1 MKSKNL
7 KIIAIIPA
15 RGGSKGIPLKNIKKL
30 GKLPLVAHSI
40 KAAKNSKQINRIIVS
55 TDNKKIAEIS
65 RKYGAETP
73 FLRPKS
79 FSKDSS
85 STLDVVQHTIQFL
98 NEVENYVPDIV
109 IILLPTSPFRTLN
122 LIDDSIKLLRKT
134 NATSVVNVIK
144 NKDHAFKAFLL
155 KDNFLKPFKTNHKKY
170 YQRQLLPDFFH
181 TSGSVYT
188 FWLSTLKKYGH
199 YYGPR
204 MKPIITTD
212 DKMKI
217 DIDSAFDF
225 FIAEMTQKYWKSY
238 LKKNQ
243 NN

>member
-1 MKSKNL
+1 MQNKNL
-7 KIIAIIPA
+7 KILAIIPA

-30 GKLPLVAHSI
+30 DKLPLVAHTI
-40 KAAKNSKQINRIIVS
+40 QDAKISKQINRIIVS

-65 RKYGAETP
+65 KKYGAECP

-85 STLDVVQHTIQFL
+85 STLDVIQHTIKFL
-98 NEVENYVPDIV
+98 KEVENYIPDIV
-109 IILLPTSPFRTLN
+109 VILLPTSPFRSLN

-134 NATSVVNVIK
+134 NATSVVNVAK
-144 NKDHAFKAFLL
+144 NKDHAFKAFFL
-155 KDNFLKPFKTNHKKY
+155 KDDFLKPFKKNHKKY
-170 YQRQLLPDFFH
+170 YQRQLFPDFFH
-181 TSGSVYT
+181 TTGSVYT
-188 FWLSTLKKYGH
+188 FWLTTLKKYGH

-204 MKPIITTD
+204 MKPIVTND
-212 DKMKI
+212 DKMNL
-217 DIDSAFDF
+217 DIDNIFDF
-225 FIAEMTQKYWKSY
+225 FMAEMTQKYWKSY

>member
-1 MKSKNL
+1 MQNKNL
-7 KIIAIIPA
+7 KILAIIPA

-30 GKLPLVAHSI
+30 DKLPLVAHTI
-40 KAAKNSKQINRIIVS
+40 QDAKISKQINRIIVS

-65 RKYGAETP
+65 KKYGAECP

-85 STLDVVQHTIQFL
+85 STLDVIQHTIRFL
-98 NEVENYVPDIV
+98 KEVENYIPDIV
-109 IILLPTSPFRTLN
+109 VILLPTSPFRSLN

-134 NATSVVNVIK
+134 NATSVVNVAK

-155 KDNFLKPFKTNHKKY
+155 KDDFLKPFKINHKKY
-170 YQRQLLPDFFH
+170 YQRQQFPDFFH
-181 TSGSVYT
+181 TTGSVYT
-188 FWLSTLKKYGH
+188 FWLTTLKKYGH

-204 MKPIITTD
+204 MKPIVTND
-212 DKMKI
+212 DKMNL
-217 DIDSAFDF
+217 DIDNIFDF
-225 FIAEMTQKYWKSY
+225 FMAEMTQKYWKSY